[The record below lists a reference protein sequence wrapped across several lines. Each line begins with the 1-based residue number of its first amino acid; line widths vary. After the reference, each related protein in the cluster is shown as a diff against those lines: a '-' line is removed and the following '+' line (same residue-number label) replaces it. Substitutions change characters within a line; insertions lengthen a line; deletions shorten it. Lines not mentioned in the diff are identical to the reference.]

1 MKKIH
6 IKESSLENNFNKD
19 LEPMSDFEKR
29 VKAAIEKYEGQSPRE
44 KYLDLIKDEEIPDNL
59 FYKEDLDD
67 DENAARQFILNA
79 ANEGIISF
87 KNIKEYIESNPYV
100 RGNPDKFKGYLEKIV
115 RIISG
120 IDDFIDN
127 YGK

>member
-6 IKESSLENNFNKD
+6 IKESSLENNFNED

-29 VKAAIEKYEGQSPRE
+29 VKTAIEKYEAKSPRE
-44 KYLDLIKDEEIPDNL
+44 RYLDLIKDEEIPDNL
-59 FYKEDLDD
+59 FYKEGLDD
-67 DENAARQFILNA
+67 DENSARQFILNA

-100 RGNPDKFKGYLEKIV
+100 RGNPDKFKGYLEKII